1 MKDEKNIRIPISRE
15 HEGHEVCSAVVSVS
29 KGIKAIVCKKCDAP
43 LGYVFNKNR
52 NWTIEKA
59 EKYTK
64 EMQETPIKPSETDW
78 VMNNEVFVLTKDNH
92 DFTLGIEK
100 QESDDTGILK
110 LDDSKRLVYGVFLV
124 PAKADRQGDVVSID
138 DVEKVAHGFLKGYR
152 AVDEMHEKQ
161 TTDADVVE
169 SAIATEDMNYFG
181 KPVIKGTWYG
191 AIRINTDEVWD
202 KVKSGEYKAFS
213 VRIWGQREPV
223 KE

>member
-29 KGIKAIVCKKCDAP
+29 KGIKAIVCKKCDTP
-43 LGYVFNKNR
+43 LAYVFNKNR
-52 NWTIEKA
+52 NWTVEKA
-59 EKYTK
+59 EKYVK
-64 EMQETPIKPSETDW
+64 EMNEAPIKPSETDW
-78 VMNNEVFVLTKDNH
+78 VINSEVFMLTKDNH
-92 DFTLGIEK
+92 KFTLGIEEVEEE
-100 QESDDTGILK
+100 QSQILK

-124 PAKADRQGDVVSID
+124 PAKADRQGDVVSIE
-138 DVEKVAHGFLKGYR
+138 DVEKVAHGFLRDYR

-169 SAIATEDMNYFG
+169 SSIAHEDMTYFG
-181 KPVIKGTWYG
+181 KAIVKGTWYG

-213 VRIWGQREPV
+213 VRIWGNREPI

>member
-1 MKDEKNIRIPISRE
+1 MKDEKNIRIPVSRE

-29 KGIKAIVCKKCDAP
+29 KGIKAIVCKKCDAA
-43 LGYVFNKNR
+43 LGYVFQKNR

-59 EKYTK
+59 EKYVK
-64 EMQETPIKPSETDW
+64 EMGESPSKPSETDW
-78 VMNNEVFVLTKDNH
+78 VMNTEVFMLTKDNH

-100 QESDDTGILK
+100 EEPEDNGILK
-110 LDDSKRLVYGVFLV
+110 LDDSKRIVYGVFLV
-124 PAKADRQGDVVSID
+124 PDKFDRQGDKVIME
-138 DVEKVAHGFLKGYR
+138 DVEKVAHGFLKDYR

-169 SAIATEDMNYFG
+169 SAIAQEDMTYFG
-181 KPVIKGTWYG
+181 KSITKGTWFG

-213 VRIWGQREPV
+213 VRIWGRREPV